1 MPQTM
6 LVINLP
12 PAVVRLG
19 LAGILPQLGCLS
31 LVLLPGGWS
40 GVGLAAG
47 CFYAALILSFLG
59 GMWWMQ
65 ALVHRVTTPGPY
77 LVAVVPSL
85 AGWAALVP
93 WALGWAW
100 PGPSLLGLGV
110 LLLVSPLVDWFL
122 AETLPLPRMWMLLR
136 LAMAAGLGSLTL
148 ALAFAALTV

>member
-1 MPQTM
+1 MKRLMPTT
-6 LVINLP
+6 NLP
-12 PAVVRLG
+12 PPVVRLG

-40 GVGLAAG
+40 WVGLAAG

-65 ALVHRVTTPGPY
+65 ALVHRVTTPVPY

-85 AGWAALVP
+85 AAWAALVP

-122 AETLPLPRMWMLLR
+122 VKTLPLPRMWLR
-136 LAMAAGLGSLTL
+136 LRLGMAAGLGSLTL